1 MRERGSKMSKKLLF
15 GTCLLLLA
23 SCSVGPDYRRPDFY
37 SDARL
42 QKSLNLKPGADK
54 VSLYWYRDFND
65 PVLNSLIDDGLRQST
80 DVKIAIEKMRQ
91 ARQNLRINSV
101 KYLPTVDASG
111 SYYYLKD
118 SRAYTGEPLS
128 TDYFQLGLDAAW
140 EIDIWGGGR
149 RLTEQSKALFAAT
162 SANLQNV
169 QLALTAEIAS
179 TYVQLRQA
187 QEQLHNAR
195 RNEALQSSL
204 YDLVKRKYEA
214 GLTDDISY
222 NQASYL
228 LSSTRETIPQ
238 LEASV
243 NTLQNSL
250 ATLTSKLPGEINDR
264 LAAGETNLVRQPL
277 RYDTS
282 RLYQLPVGVIR
293 NRPDIRALEYQ
304 LMAQNAAVGQ
314 AIAELFPNV
323 SLSAFW
329 GYQSKNMSSL
339 IGGGSNTYN
348 YSPAVKLPIFH
359 WGALVNNVELQKSLT
374 RENALQYK
382 QGILNAA
389 SEIKNAADNVE
400 KEYRRNRETEKSLA
414 SQQEVADLTN
424 AKYQNGLVDFSEVLT
439 AQQNLLNA
447 QNSRIESNA
456 DIYNYII
463 SFYKAVGGGY
473 DISSIPDTRKAGRGA
488 AGALCKG

>member
-1 MRERGSKMSKKLLF
+1 M
-15 GTCLLLLA
+15 
-23 SCSVGPDYRRPDFY
+23 
-37 SDARL
+37 
-42 QKSLNLKPGADK
+42 
-54 VSLYWYRDFND
+54 
-65 PVLNSLIDDGLRQST
+65 
-80 DVKIAIEKMRQ
+80 
-91 ARQNLRINSV
+91 
-101 KYLPTVDASG
+101 
-111 SYYYLKD
+111 
-118 SRAYTGEPLS
+118 
-128 TDYFQLGLDAAW
+128 
-140 EIDIWGGGR
+140 
-149 RLTEQSKALFAAT
+149 
-162 SANLQNV
+162 
-169 QLALTAEIAS
+169 
-179 TYVQLRQA
+179 
-187 QEQLHNAR
+187 
-195 RNEALQSSL
+195 
-204 YDLVKRKYEA
+204 
-214 GLTDDISY
+214 
-222 NQASYL
+222 
-228 LSSTRETIPQ
+228 
-238 LEASV
+238 
-243 NTLQNSL
+243 

-348 YSPAVKLPIFH
+348 YSPAVKLPVFH

-400 KEYRRNRETEKSLA
+400 KEYRRNRETEKSLV

-473 DISSIPDTRKAGRGA
+473 DISSIPDTRKAGRDA